1 MTTDPPPPAHRL
13 GVDIG
18 RVIIDGD
25 HHPSGDDTAFL
36 KGGPEEMLRTPP
48 VDGAL
53 DTLARL
59 VRLFGGR
66 VWLVSVCGPR
76 VQHRTR
82 QWLLHNRVYQHTGIP
97 PSHLRFC
104 RRRPDK
110 AGHCAE
116 LAISHFVDD
125 RVDVLVAL
133 AGIVPHR
140 YLFGPQSDAPVPPGV
155 QHTPTWADA
164 ETAILAALDQAP
176 RPSSSPTGGSHR
188 PPVPGEDG

>member
-1 MTTDPPPPAHRL
+1 MTTDLLPVAPRL

-36 KGGPEEMLRTPP
+36 KGGTEEMLRTPP

-66 VWLVSVCGPR
+66 VWLVSKCGPR
-76 VQHRTR
+76 VQDRTR
-82 QWLLHNRVYQHTGIP
+82 QWLVHHRVHQHTGIP

-104 RRRPDK
+104 LRRADK
-110 AGHCAE
+110 ALHCAE

-140 YLFGPQSDAPVPPGV
+140 YLFGPYGIPQLPPGI
-155 QHTPTWADA
+155 QPTPTWADV

-176 RPSSSPTGGSHR
+176 GPSCSTAGGSRR
-188 PPVPGEDG
+188 PPSGEVG

>member
-1 MTTDPPPPAHRL
+1 MTPDLLPVAPRL

-36 KGGPEEMLRTPP
+36 NGGTEQMLRTPP

-59 VRLFGGR
+59 VRRFGGR
-66 VWLVSVCGPR
+66 VWLVSKCGPR
-76 VQHRTR
+76 VQQRTR
-82 QWLLHNRVYQHTGIP
+82 QWLVHHQVHQHTGIP

-104 RRRPDK
+104 RQRPDK
-110 AGHCAE
+110 AQHCAQ
-116 LAISHFVDD
+116 LAITHFVDD

-140 YLFGPQSDAPVPPGV
+140 YLFGPQGDAPVPPGV
-155 QHTPTWADA
+155 QQTPTWADA
-164 ETAILAALDQAP
+164 ETAILATLDQTP
-176 RPSSSPTGGSHR
+176 RAIVQPAGRSHQ
-188 PPVPGEDG
+188 PPVPDEDG

>member
-1 MTTDPPPPAHRL
+1 MTTDLPPPAPQL

-36 KGGPEEMLRTPP
+36 KGGTEEMLRTPP
-48 VDGAL
+48 VDGVL

-66 VWLVSVCGPR
+66 VWLVSTCGPR

-82 QWLLHNRVYQHTGIP
+82 QWLLHHRVYQHTGIP
-97 PSHLRFC
+97 PSHVRFC
-104 RRRPDK
+104 RQQPDK
-110 AGHCAE
+110 AVHCAE

-140 YLFGPQSDAPVPPGV
+140 YLFGPRGDAQVPPGV
-155 QHTPTWADA
+155 QHADLGRRRSRDPGCA
-164 ETAILAALDQAP
+164 GPGTTAIVQP
-176 RPSSSPTGGSHR
+176 GGRESSSARSW
-188 PPVPGEDG
+188 

>member
-1 MTTDPPPPAHRL
+1 MTTDLLPVAPRL

-36 KGGPEEMLRTPP
+36 QGGIEEMLRTPP

-66 VWLVSVCGPR
+66 VWLVSKCGPR
-76 VQHRTR
+76 VQHRTQ
-82 QWLLHNRVYQHTGIP
+82 QWLVHHRVQQQTGIP

-104 RRRPDK
+104 RRRADK
-110 AGHCAE
+110 ALHCAE
-116 LAISHFVDD
+116 LAITHFVDD

-133 AGIVPHR
+133 AGVVPHR
-140 YLFGPQSDAPVPPGV
+140 YLFGPRRVPVPPGA

-164 ETAILAALDQAP
+164 ETAILATLEPAP
-176 RPSSSPTGGSHR
+176 RAIVQPAGRSHH
-188 PPVPGEDG
+188 PLVADEDW